1 MEKKRNVWKALALVL
16 MIIAIGVAGF
26 LTGQYLSASK
36 YRAEQELNYK
46 LNRSDLD
53 GLGEIDGT
61 IYVTGHKSPD
71 SDTVGSSIA
80 YAALLK
86 KLGYDA
92 VPVVLEDINN
102 ETRYVLESGGIDTPK
117 LLEDASGCNMILVD
131 HSEYAQSAEGLRDAN
146 VISIIDHHGDG
157 SVTTGNQLIYDAR
170 PLGSTATIIWIRYR
184 NYGVKVDPHVAYAM
198 VGSILSDTNNL
209 KSNSTTFADR
219 EALKAL
225 AQLAGINDTTAFHQK
240 MFQASISYD
249 GMTDEEIF
257 FDDYKEYES
266 GGKKYGIGCVNA
278 YDEDAAKDLCER
290 MNKVL
295 PGTLSS
301 TGTDMAFAQISIFH
315 DDISI
320 TYLIPSDDAA
330 KAVLEEAFG
339 EKATYDGVSYRL
351 EPGISRRQVLVPA
364 ITDILGSY
372 PHE

>member
-46 LNRSDLD
+46 LNRSDLE

-80 YAALLK
+80 YAALLQ

-102 ETRYVLESGGIDTPK
+102 ETRFVLESGGIDTPK

-170 PLGSTATIIWIRYR
+170 PLGSTATIIWIRDR
-184 NYGVKVDPHVAYAM
+184 NYGVEVGPHVAYAM

-301 TGTDMAFAQISIFH
+301 TGMDMAFAQISIFH

-364 ITDILGSY
+364 ITDILESY

>member
-102 ETRYVLESGGIDTPK
+102 ETRFVLESGGIDTPK

-184 NYGVKVDPHVAYAM
+184 NYGVEVDPLVAYAM

-219 EALKAL
+219 EALKTL

-301 TGTDMAFAQISIFH
+301 TGMDMAFAQISIFH